1 MRSFSPLLLF
11 AVAVCLGAPAGAQTA
26 SPPPTPAPAGG
37 TPEQMPFATPYGAP
51 ITAERAVGVVNAVL
65 GEARKHPTWR
75 FAISV
80 VDPSGEL
87 VYFYKMDDTQ
97 FASIEISQ
105 NKARTAARFRRET
118 RVFYN
123 AFEAGHHF
131 SQRSAARS
139 WRRPAVIRSS
149 KAGNSLARSAAA
161 AGPAIRT
168 RWHAA
173 REPLP
178 SSRLAGRARA
188 CQR

>member
-11 AVAVCLGAPAGAQTA
+11 AAALWLGAPAGAQTA

-37 TPEQMPFATPYGAP
+37 TPEQMPFTTPYGAP
-51 ITAERAVGVVNAVL
+51 ITAERAVRVVNAVL
-65 GEARKHPTWR
+65 AEARKHPTWR

-97 FASIEISQ
+97 LAAIEISQ

-123 AFEAGHHF
+123 AFEAGHHYLSTF
-131 SQRSAARS
+131 GGTFVASPGGYPLIEGGKLIGAVGCGGGTGDQDAMVCGAGAAS
-139 WRRPAVIRSS
+139 V
-149 KAGNSLARSAAA
+149 K
-161 AGPAIRT
+161 
-168 RWHAA
+168 
-173 REPLP
+173 
-178 SSRLAGRARA
+178 
-188 CQR
+188 